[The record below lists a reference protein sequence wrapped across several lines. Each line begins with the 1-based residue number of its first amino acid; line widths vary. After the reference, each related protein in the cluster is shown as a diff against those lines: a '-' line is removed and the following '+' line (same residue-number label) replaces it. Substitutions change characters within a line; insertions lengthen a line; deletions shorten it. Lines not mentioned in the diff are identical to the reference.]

1 MPSAARYKAVYFD
14 AGQTL
19 IDARLDRP
27 ARFLHFASEW
37 RLPVEPASGRAAHLR
52 LWRQHFGERYPE
64 GNQST
69 TDALCL
75 AFYRDL
81 LDDLRVPDPT
91 DETAARLVTACDYRF
106 WMEPY
111 PDAAAG
117 LAWLQGKR
125 LLALL
130 SNAPPSLRPLMD
142 SLGLARYF
150 DYMVISGEVDV
161 RKPDPGIYLLA
172 LAGLGVRAEESLFV
186 DDLEENLVAARE
198 LGMGCLLMDR
208 RDRQPPTAFQRV
220 TGMQGVIQRL
230 LRGNH
235 GDDIAGETRGCHVVR
250 SRSAM
255 ELEDVRSE

>member
-1 MPSAARYKAVYFD
+1 MNEPKAGASSLCCEAVQPAARYQAVYFD

-27 ARFLHFASEW
+27 ARFLHFAAEW
-37 RLPVEPASGRAAHLR
+37 RLPVEPAAGRAAHLR

-81 LDDLRVPDPT
+81 LDDLRVPDVG
-91 DETAARLVTACDYRF
+91 DQTAARLVAACDYRY

-117 LAWLQGKR
+117 LAWLQGKCR
-125 LLALL
+125 LALL
-130 SNAPPSLRPLMD
+130 SNAPPSLRTLLD
-142 SLGLARYF
+142 QLELARYF
-150 DYMVISGEVDV
+150 DHMVISGEVDV
-161 RKPDPGIYLLA
+161 RKPDPGIYCLA
-172 LAGLGVRAEESLFV
+172 LARLGVRAEESLFV

-198 LGMGCLLMDR
+198 MGMRCLLMDR
-208 RDRQPPTAFQRV
+208 RNEQPPTAFRRV
-220 TGMQGVIQRL
+220 TDMQGVI
-230 LRGNH
+230 H
-235 GDDIAGETRGCHVVR
+235 
-250 SRSAM
+250 
-255 ELEDVRSE
+255 ELFPNK

>member
-1 MPSAARYKAVYFD
+1 LNELNELKAGSPAPCGESFQPAPRYQAVFFD

-27 ARFLHFASEW
+27 ARFLHFAAEW
-37 RLPVEPASGRAAHLR
+37 GLSVEPVAGRAAHLR

-81 LDDLRVPDPT
+81 LDDLHVPDEE
-91 DETAARLVTACDYRF
+91 DETAARLVTACDYRY
-106 WMEPY
+106 WMVPY

-117 LAWLQGKR
+117 LARLQGACR
-125 LLALL
+125 LALL
-130 SNAPPSLRPLMD
+130 SNAPPSLRGLLD
-142 SLGLARYF
+142 QLGLARYF

-172 LAGLGVRAEESLFV
+172 LASLGVRPEESLFV
-186 DDLEENLVAARE
+186 DDLEENLVVARQI
-198 LGMGCLLMDR
+198 GMGCLLMDR
-208 RDRQPPTAFQRV
+208 RDAQPPTAFRRV
-220 TGMQGVIQRL
+220 TDMEGV
-230 LRGNH
+230 
-235 GDDIAGETRGCHVVR
+235 TR
-250 SRSAM
+250 
-255 ELEDVRSE
+255 ELFPGT